1 MTRPLLHRA
10 APAALLA
17 LGLSFAAPAQAGDA
31 RLATRLFHPDEVVR
45 IDGRLGVQ
53 ATIAFAEDEHIEN
66 VAIGDSTTWQ
76 VTPNKRAN
84 LLFVKPLAA
93 KARTNMTVVTD
104 RRTYFFD
111 LVAAAQ
117 GLPVY
122 VLRFTYQEEKK
133 PEAPAQVAGQ
143 ALTPEESRAV
153 SSQQQDRPVDPTNL
167 NFAWRMK
174 GKAALL
180 PSRIYDDGNATY
192 LTWPARTPI
201 PAIQIRN
208 ETGAEGPVNFAVRGD
223 VIVVEGTHGLIVL
236 RSGKDSATLENLAA
250 GKGEVPT
257 PAGEGS
263 ALAAAPEPTPAKDR

>member
-122 VLRFTYQEEKK
+122 VLRFTYPEEK
-133 PEAPAQVAGQ
+133 
-143 ALTPEESRAV
+143 
-153 SSQQQDRPVDPTNL
+153 
-167 NFAWRMK
+167 
-174 GKAALL
+174 
-180 PSRIYDDGNATY
+180 
-192 LTWPARTPI
+192 
-201 PAIQIRN
+201 
-208 ETGAEGPVNFAVRGD
+208 
-223 VIVVEGTHGLIVL
+223 
-236 RSGKDSATLENLAA
+236 
-250 GKGEVPT
+250 
-257 PAGEGS
+257 
-263 ALAAAPEPTPAKDR
+263 